1 MLDYKMSARP
11 ILNQVID
18 SVSSVI
24 SQVAQPQEI
33 AIDEAKPILFIH
45 AKDLLPEKLSLLRQ
59 YGKVVIWS
67 PIMVNHPFDQLDKF
81 DYLVIDYRLPEA
93 RAQIAREDLSKYNV
107 VHYVKWIQKV
117 DDYLSQIEGNVLS
130 SLPKQAV
137 NKKDFDQKLLNEP
150 LVAPS
155 ALASLFKRILPCFI
169 GSASGL

>member
-1 MLDYKMSARP
+1 
-11 ILNQVID
+11 
-18 SVSSVI
+18 
-24 SQVAQPQEI
+24 
-33 AIDEAKPILFIH
+33 
-45 AKDLLPEKLSLLRQ
+45 
-59 YGKVVIWS
+59 
-67 PIMVNHPFDQLDKF
+67 MVNHPFDQLDKF

-117 DDYLSQIEGNVLS
+117 DEYLSQIEGNVLS

-155 ALASLFKRILPCFI
+155 AIASLFKRILPCFI